1 MVFWGFLEMLDL
13 TTLKPGPY
21 SIAWHTVISVLAFL
35 CRLRFAAFV
44 NNRLDP
50 AGSGSLLWMRGF
62 SVGTCCFAAVGTS
75 CCLLACVY
83 VSSPCCCRLG
93 RQSVFMFSSAITWFP
108 FILHNPLLSVYWSLS
123 SNKHSFAGQLQ
134 HTDTVF
140 CVYNI
145 FSFFSLLR
153 CLYGTFI
160 CTDTTWGGGRTGLC
174 VPSWAILLLAPTS
187 CLSSWDWS
195 HYAASGRRMVLSC
208 TLQFLVTAV
217 TGIVG

>member
-83 VSSPCCCRLG
+83 VNS
-93 RQSVFMFSSAITWFP
+93 
-108 FILHNPLLSVYWSLS
+108 LLLPSKAGSLS
-123 SNKHSFAGQLQ
+123 SCSVLQLPDFLSSFITPFWVC
-134 HTDTVF
+134 TDLSAPTSIVLLANYSILTLCSVF
-140 CVYNI
+140 TI
-145 FSFFSLLR
+145 FSLFFIVEMFVWHL
-153 CLYGTFI
+153 CLY
-160 CTDTTWGGGRTGLC
+160 WYNMGRGENCLC

-195 HYAASGRRMVLSC
+195 RYAASGRRMVLSC

-217 TGIVG
+217 TGIAG